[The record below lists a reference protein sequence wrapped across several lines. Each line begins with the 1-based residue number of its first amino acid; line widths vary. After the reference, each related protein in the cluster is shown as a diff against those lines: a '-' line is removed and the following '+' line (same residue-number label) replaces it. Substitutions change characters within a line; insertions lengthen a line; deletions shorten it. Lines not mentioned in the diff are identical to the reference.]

1 MGLGGDDGS
10 VATGNAGYLQTSS
23 FDHHPDDDDDD
34 ADDDDYYYCGHHH
47 HDDQIMMISICIS
60 EDSASGNT
68 GRPLEV
74 YFPFLGHLTV
84 LMMQPY

>member
-34 ADDDDYYYCGHHH
+34 DYYNGDDDD
-47 HDDQIMMISICIS
+47 DDGQIMMISICIS

>member
-23 FDHHPDDDDDD
+23 FDHHPDDDD
-34 ADDDDYYYCGHHH
+34 YYNGDHHHH

-74 YFPFLGHLTV
+74 YFPFLGH
-84 LMMQPY
+84 